1 MILVIYQLSH
11 LETEQKPETLKFKL
25 ALFYVKNYQVF
36 YKPFILTRKQVLQSD
51 ELSHAHARSQQSVLS
66 SMQHL

>member
-11 LETEQKPETLKFKL
+11 LESEKTRNIKIQTSFILC
-25 ALFYVKNYQVF
+25 KNYQVF

-51 ELSHAHARSQQSVLS
+51 KLSHAHASFQQFVLS
-66 SMQHL
+66 SKQLP